1 MRNLILLLVTIFIIS
16 CNRIDKVSEKEKNL
30 LELQIDSLKQ
40 LSENLTTTRSFLF
53 ESALNLEETDKE
65 TAISIYKTITESKQ
79 GDFWAV
85 ESEKRIL
92 DLTKEEV
99 IKKNTRFVF
108 SKDFYWLFGDTLEL
122 FQQNEKCGEWGGD
135 IEKIR
140 IFWELRKLIGYYTKE
155 TFDCDSLERG
165 YIYGRAIPSIYK
177 SKEIEITPQQIEL
190 LKETIISLT
199 EYQLNNLDFFGN
211 SGIVNAIQVKGK
223 DGSFKKFFV
232 QDYPSFYWN
241 KFHKLKNDMVK

>member
-1 MRNLILLLVTIFIIS
+1 MRNLILLLATIFIIS

-40 LSENLTTTRSFLF
+40 LNENLTTTRSFLF
-53 ESALNLEETDKE
+53 ESALNIEDTDKE

-92 DLTKEEV
+92 DLTKDEV
-99 IKKNTRFVF
+99 IKKNTRFVLRE
-108 SKDFYWLFGDTLEL
+108 DFYWLFGDTLEL

-135 IEKIR
+135 IERIR
-140 IFWELRKLIGYYTKE
+140 IFWKSRKLIGYYTKE
-155 TFDCDSLERG
+155 TFDCDSLERE
-165 YIYGRAIPSIYK
+165 YIYGKAIPSIYK

-190 LKETIISLT
+190 LKETILSLT
-199 EYQLNNLDFFGN
+199 EHQLNNLDFFGN

-223 DGSFKKFFV
+223 DGSFKKILV